1 MDLLLK
7 NSLTLFSVGC
17 SVRKNMLNFDHS
29 VFSLWIAPDFREN
42 KTQPF
47 KGCVVKGHV
56 QAAIDHQDSGF

>member
-1 MDLLLK
+1 
-7 NSLTLFSVGC
+7 
-17 SVRKNMLNFDHS
+17 MLNFDHS